1 MDLIKYHLYQ
11 DTTYKTLWLY
21 VGTETKHP
29 IFGDECSLEKFIGV
43 DSRNLGIPRYEISN
57 GTLHSILDG
66 PYECALGHK
75 ARCPF

>member
-29 IFGDECSLEKFIGV
+29 IFEDECSLEKFIGV
-43 DSRNLGIPRYEISN
+43 SFFTVGIPRYERN
-57 GTLHSILDG
+57 DHGLDSMLAG
-66 PYECALGHK
+66 PYECALGD
-75 ARCPF
+75 RRIS